1 MADLAGTLADAHA
14 KLQQI
19 AERVL
24 SDDVSGWQKR
34 CEELESSHK
43 EAVNSAKWLRAQNID
58 LEHKLNSYK
67 PEMGSAIKARDD
79 AFRKLK
85 HARKVIRDLL
95 TERVG

>member
-1 MADLAGTLADAHA
+1 MADTQA

-19 AERVL
+19 AERIVN
-24 SDDVSGWQKR
+24 DDVSSWKKR
-34 CEELESSHK
+34 YEELENSHR

-58 LEHKLNSYK
+58 LENKLSSYK
-67 PEMGSAIKARDD
+67 PEMNNALAARED